1 MTAATLHDL
10 TPADYASWMPLWRAY
25 QTFYKADIPADVS
38 HVTWTRLLDADEP
51 VFGALAVADGQAVGL
66 AHWLMHR
73 STWSVA
79 DFCYLNDLF
88 VVPDMRGRGI
98 GRALI
103 EHVYDAAAARNCTQ
117 VYWLTHE
124 TNVTAQR
131 LYDGIANRTGFIH
144 FGKPLV
150 P

>member
-1 MTAATLHDL
+1 
-10 TPADYASWMPLWRAY
+10 
-25 QTFYKADIPADVS
+25 
-38 HVTWTRLLDADEP
+38 
-51 VFGALAVADGQAVGL
+51 
-66 AHWLMHR
+66 
-73 STWSVA
+73 
-79 DFCYLNDLF
+79 
-88 VVPDMRGRGI
+88 MRGRGI